1 LLQAPKEVSG
11 VAPPIKTTIGDIDA
25 LFNFLKGQVGWVPL
39 DRVRKT
45 IDSKLSDNR
54 KLEACRYLG
63 LIERDGTNIKL
74 SESGHAYA
82 NGDDAEQT
90 AVMLA
95 ALKGVPLYS
104 QTIEWIHHN
113 KKTEPTKT
121 DVGNYWHDK
130 LQSELDG
137 AKDAAL
143 LDAVIFF
150 FRVADAAGLGKF
162 ITPGRGRPVAFLRS
176 NLEAINASMTGAPVV
191 LVEDAV
197 APHAAS
203 APLTINQQPGS
214 AQAPQSPTNLK
225 ASPAIH
231 INLEIHI
238 AADATPETVEEIFK
252 NMQKYVLHD
261 GR

>member
-1 LLQAPKEVSG
+1 M
-11 VAPPIKTTIGDIDA
+11 APPIKTTISDIDA

-74 SESGHAYA
+74 SESGQAYA
-82 NGDDAEQT
+82 NGDDAT
-90 AVMLA
+90 RTGVMLA
-95 ALKGVPLYS
+95 ALKGVPLYF
-104 QTIEWIHHN
+104 QTVEWIHHN
-113 KKTEPTKT
+113 KKIEPTKT

-137 AKDAAL
+137 AKDTAL
-143 LDAVIFF
+143 TDAVIFF
-150 FRVADAAGLGKF
+150 FRVADASGLGKF
-162 ITPGRGRPVAFLRS
+162 IAPGRGRPIALLRS
-176 NLEAINASMTGAPVV
+176 DLEAIQTAVTAAPVV
-191 LVEDAV
+191 PEEDGATIAA
-197 APHAAS
+197 APPTLAAG
-203 APLTINQQPGS
+203 QQH
-214 AQAPQSPTNLK
+214 SPADPARPPANLK
-225 ASPAIH
+225 TSPAIH

-252 NMQKYVLHD
+252 NMRKYVLDD
-261 GR
+261 GG

>member
-1 LLQAPKEVSG
+1 M
-11 VAPPIKTTIGDIDA
+11 APPIKTTISDIDG
-25 LFNFLKGQVGWVPL
+25 LFNFLKGQIGWVPL

-74 SESGHAYA
+74 SGSGRAYA
-82 NGDDAEQT
+82 EGDNT
-90 AVMLA
+90 ARTEVMLA
-95 ALKGVPLYS
+95 ALKGVPLYF

-113 KKTEPTKT
+113 NKTEPTKT
-121 DVGNYWHDK
+121 DIGNYWHDK

-143 LDAVIFF
+143 TDAVIFF

-162 ITPGRGRPVAFLRS
+162 IAGGRGRTIAVLRS
-176 NLEAINASMTGAPVV
+176 DLEAIKSAVTSAPVV
-191 LVEDAV
+191 PAEGGATPPA
-197 APHAAS
+197 APATLAA
-203 APLTINQQPGS
+203 IQQPPPVLPAS
-214 AQAPQSPTNLK
+214 LVTPPANLK
-225 ASPAIH
+225 VSPAIH

-238 AADATPETVEEIFK
+238 AADAMPDTVEEIFK
-252 NMQKYVLHD
+252 NMRKYVLAD
-261 GR
+261 AE

>member
-1 LLQAPKEVSG
+1 M
-11 VAPPIKTTIGDIDA
+11 APPIKTTISDIDA

-74 SESGHAYA
+74 SESGQAYA
-82 NGDDAEQT
+82 NGDDAT
-90 AVMLA
+90 RTGVMLTTV
-95 ALKGVPLYS
+95 KNVPLYF
-104 QTIEWIHHN
+104 QTVEWIHHN
-113 KKTEPTKT
+113 KKIEPTKT

-137 AKDAAL
+137 AKDTAL
-143 LDAVIFF
+143 TDAVIFF

-162 ITPGRGRPVAFLRS
+162 IAPGRGRPIALLRS
-176 NLEAINASMTGAPVV
+176 DLEAIQTAVTAAPVV
-191 LVEDAV
+191 PEEDGATTPA
-197 APHAAS
+197 APPTLAAGQQHS
-203 APLTINQQPGS
+203 PAEPARPPL
-214 AQAPQSPTNLK
+214 NLK
-225 ASPAIH
+225 TSPAIH

-252 NMQKYVLHD
+252 NMRKYVLDD
-261 GR
+261 GG

>member
-1 LLQAPKEVSG
+1 M
-11 VAPPIKTTIGDIDA
+11 APPIKTTISDIDA

-45 IDSKLSDNR
+45 IESKLSDNR

-74 SESGHAYA
+74 SESGQAYA
-82 NGDDAEQT
+82 NGDDA
-90 AVMLA
+90 ARVGVMLA
-95 ALKGVPLYS
+95 ALKGVPLYL

-113 KKTEPTKT
+113 KKAEPTKT

-143 LDAVIFF
+143 TDAVIFF

-162 ITPGRGRPVAFLRS
+162 IAGGRGRPIAVLRT
-176 NLEAINASMTGAPVV
+176 NLEAIGGAVTIMPVV
-191 LVEDAV
+191 PAQGGTTPTAAPATV
-197 APHAAS
+197 AAGQQRSPVSA
-203 APLTINQQPGS
+203 APLATP
-214 AQAPQSPTNLK
+214 PVNLK
-225 ASPAIH
+225 VSPAIH

-238 AADATPETVEEIFK
+238 AADATPDTVEEIFK
-252 NMQKYVLHD
+252 NMQKYVLANA
-261 GR
+261 

>member
-1 LLQAPKEVSG
+1 M
-11 VAPPIKTTIGDIDA
+11 APPIKTTINDIDT

-54 KLEACRYLG
+54 KLEASRYLG
-63 LIERDGTNIKL
+63 LVERDGTNIKL
-74 SESGHAYA
+74 SESGYAYA
-82 NGDDAEQT
+82 NGDDAT
-90 AVMLA
+90 RTTVMLT
-95 ALKGVPLYS
+95 ALKGVPLYF

-113 KKTEPTKT
+113 KKIEPTKT

-143 LDAVIFF
+143 TDAVIFF
-150 FRVADAAGLGKF
+150 FRVADASGLGKF
-162 ITPGRGRPVAFLRS
+162 IAPGRGRPIALLRS
-176 NLEAINASMTGAPVV
+176 DLEAINVAVTTPSVVPIEDGAT
-191 LVEDAV
+191 
-197 APHAAS
+197 PHAAS
-203 APLTINQQPGS
+203 APLTAAQQPPS
-214 AQAPQSPTNLK
+214 VQATQPPVNLK
-225 ASPAIH
+225 TSPAIH